1 MSLRP
6 VLFLLL
12 VLLLS
17 AAVFWSLQR
26 GLSASWLTVG
36 VHPEVLEELDASL
49 QDQRHLADLDPENEA
64 AYRQDFEQRA
74 ELVQRLR
81 VLRHA
86 RADVV
91 RRYEQILL
99 AIFGFTVALVTGGWL
114 WRQRRQE
121 RRLESLRS
129 SLTRLAS
136 GDAEVRVGR
145 KALGRGVIGR
155 DLIGRIAAMVEETS
169 RVMARDRR
177 RLKALENLS
186 AWQEAARRHAHE
198 MRTPLTAARLELRR
212 LEDLLGKGEAHD
224 EARQMSEGVAQELD
238 RLGEFARRFTS
249 FARLPSPRRVRR
261 DLGALV
267 QDIAATFEGAWPNL
281 ELRVEPPG
289 GSGSGAPAVPLEAEV
304 DGEMLRQ
311 VLVNLV
317 DNASHAMPPRDS
329 AAEDGA
335 ENARGTVTIRPGS
348 VGEIVYLDVAD
359 DGPGIDASV
368 RARLFE
374 PYTTTRGIGE
384 GMGLGLAICR
394 KILLDHGGELELLET
409 SERGTTFRLT
419 FPAAFAEGEPKERD
433 V

>member
-1 MSLRP
+1 MNWIRP
-6 VLFLLL
+6 TLFLATALL
-12 VLLLS
+12 IS
-17 AAVFWSLQR
+17 AGVFWTLQR
-26 GLSASWLTVG
+26 GLASSWLTVG
-36 VHPEVLEELDASL
+36 VHPEVLGELDASL
-49 QDQRHLADLDPENEA
+49 QDQRKLAQLDPENEA
-64 AYRQDFEQRA
+64 EYRQDFEARA

-86 RADVV
+86 RGDVV

-99 AIFGFTVALVTGGWL
+99 AIFGFAVALVTAGWL
-114 WRQRRQE
+114 WRQHRQQ
-121 RRLESLRS
+121 RRLEAL
-129 SLTRLAS
+129 RLALADLAR
-136 GDAEVRVGR
+136 GEAEVRVGPSAKKR
-145 KALGRGVIGR
+145 RVTGR

-169 RVMARDRR
+169 RVMTRDRH

-212 LEDLLGKGEAHD
+212 LEAHLGSE
-224 EARQMSEGVAQELD
+224 EAREATEGVSQELD

-249 FARLPSPRRVRR
+249 FARLPSPRKVRR

-267 QDIAATFEGAWPNL
+267 RDIASTFEGAWPNL
-281 ELRVEPPG
+281 TLQVEQINAEQTEAA
-289 GSGSGAPAVPLEAEV
+289 SVDASLEADI

-317 DNASHAMPPRDS
+317 DNASHAM
-329 AAEDGA
+329 AAKDQTGV
-335 ENARGTVTIRPGS
+335 VTIRLDRD
-348 VGEIVYLDVAD
+348 GEAVHLDVSD

-368 RARLFE
+368 RTRLFE

-394 KILLDHGGELELLET
+394 KILLDHGGELELVES

-419 FPAAFAEGEPKERD
+419 FPVGPQP
-433 V
+433 

>member
-1 MSLRP
+1 MNWVRP
-6 VLFLLL
+6 ALFLATALL
-12 VLLLS
+12 VS

-26 GLSASWLTVG
+26 GLSESWLTVG
-36 VHPEVLEELDASL
+36 VHPEVLEELDESL
-49 QDQRHLADLDPENEA
+49 QDQRHLAQLDPEHEA
-64 AYRQDFEQRA
+64 EYRREFEERV

-86 RADVV
+86 RADLL
-91 RRYEQILL
+91 RRYQQILL

-121 RRLESLRS
+121 RRLEALRDA
-129 SLTRLAS
+129 LADLAR
-136 GDAEVRVGR
+136 GDAEVR
-145 KALGRGVIGR
+145 IGAKRRTRRR
-155 DLIGRIAAMVEETS
+155 DLIGPDLISRIGSMVEETS
-169 RVMARDRR
+169 RMMVRDRR

-212 LEDLLGKGEAHD
+212 LEGLLDDD
-224 EARQMSEGVAQELD
+224 EERDVAEGVAQELE

-261 DLGALV
+261 DLDALV
-267 QDIAATFEGAWPNL
+267 RDIAATFEGAWPNL
-281 ELRVEPPG
+281 ELRV
-289 GSGSGAPAVPLEAEV
+289 APSDRSEDGELEADV

-317 DNASHAMPPRDS
+317 DNASHAMASRAM
-329 AAEDGA
+329 AASDPDHA
-335 ENARGTVTIRPGS
+335 GTVTVR
-348 VGEIVYLDVAD
+348 VHRAEKAVHLDVSD
-359 DGPGIDASV
+359 DGPGIDSTV
-368 RARLFE
+368 RPRLFE

-394 KILLDHGGELELLET
+394 KILLDHGGELELLDT

-419 FPAAFAEGEPKERD
+419 FPSPTDTDSPKAAPQ
-433 V
+433 